1 MRFLLP
7 AAAAILFASTTALAA
22 SDDAYMA
29 SAREAFAAVQATGD
43 PYLAQNILEAFL
55 QVRPD
60 LAEPLTALFFEVSE
74 AQSAPEPSTAL
85 TEETTSAVA
94 VDEALPQGPDE
105 PATPT
110 GLLGFAQAWDG
121 NANLGF
127 EVQTGNTE
135 EVELDVGVDVT
146 RSFGKWEVDTLG
158 QAGFTE
164 ANTVGGDRVRIQE
177 EYRVRL
183 DARRSYGERWTFEN
197 FLDGE
202 RDLFSGF
209 DYRIAVGIGPG
220 FKIFTEDNL
229 TWRLAA
235 GPGVRFDKRQG
246 EDDWETNPVATFSS
260 AFRWLPKEGFTVGND
275 FDSSWGDGQVISI
288 LTFAETSLM
297 ERLSARLS
305 YDIDINSDAP
315 STAETTDTT
324 ALVSLVYKIGAG
336 K

>member
-1 MRFLLP
+1 MRTLLAS
-7 AAAAILFASTTALAA
+7 AAATILLGLNTASAA
-22 SDDAYMA
+22 SDDAYMQ

-74 AQSAPEPSTAL
+74 ATDEAEAPAEPEAVAAAPEAAAAEEAAKAPS
-85 TEETTSAVA
+85 
-94 VDEALPQGPDE
+94 
-105 PATPT
+105 
-110 GLLGFAQAWDG
+110 GLLGFTQAWNG

-135 EVELDVGVDVT
+135 EIELDLGVDVT
-146 RSFGKWEVDTLG
+146 RQFGKWEVDTLG

-164 ANTVGGDRVRIQE
+164 ANTAGGERVRIQE
-177 EYRVRL
+177 EYRIRI

-209 DYRIAVGIGPG
+209 DYRIALGIGPG
-220 FKIFTEDNL
+220 YKIFTQDNL
-229 TWRLAA
+229 KWRLAA

-246 EDDWETNPVATFSS
+246 QDDWETNPVATFSS
-260 AFRWLPKEGFTVGND
+260 AFRWLPKEGLTIGND
-275 FDSSWGDGQVISI
+275 FDSSWGEGQVISI

-305 YDIDINSDAP
+305 YDIGVNSDAP

-324 ALVSLVYKIGAG
+324 ALLSLVYKIGAG
-336 K
+336 E